1 MSRKKAPDGSLPK
14 DETNLKTM
22 TFRLHGAG
30 KGYPPEVWEEL
41 LIRVAEGATLRS
53 LVEEGFPT
61 RVSLWLKCDKD
72 PEFAQRYQQA
82 KLRGVE
88 ARADECIHIS
98 DNVSADPFQIAKA
111 KLMTDVRRW
120 EASKLLPRI
129 YGDKQQVDLKAEVSV
144 IASIQEAYQRRI
156 AQTVEV
162 DSDEADGG

>member
-14 DETNLKTM
+14 DATNLKTM
-22 TFRLHGAG
+22 TFRLHGTG
-30 KGYPPEVWEEL
+30 LGYPQEVWKEL
-41 LIRVAEGATLRS
+41 LIRVAEGATLKS
-53 LVEEGFPT
+53 LQEEGFPT

-72 PEFAQRYQQA
+72 PEFAKRYQQA

-88 ARADECIHIS
+88 ARVEDCIDIS
-98 DNVSADPFQIAKA
+98 DNVTTDSAEVAKA
-111 KLMTDVRRW
+111 KLRTDVRRW
-120 EASKLLPRI
+120 EASKLLPRL